1 MVLVVLWTV
10 CLVRLCHCGGDCKV
24 DSTLFN
30 VEETKEDYVKV
41 LKLTPKGDKVTKV
54 KYDEKDVWSAGFLN
68 KSNLLEALMYF
79 NDDQPTLAVI
89 NTKSTSGT
97 ESTVYRYH
105 NGKKWQ
111 SDNVDGHKRKLEVLK
126 EDYKPI
132 GEPEENPPVSSTT
145 LEQDT
150 LNISRVDQSNLE
162 YFEYTHDD
170 NLTQLIVPKKG
181 VSVQKIVRGSE
192 TVWTPEK
199 GERFEYSKLYL
210 DKDRKLGLILITS
223 NFSSDIKYN
232 YFAKNGTKWKC
243 TLEYAEKMKAL
254 KVVPAGKTD
263 MSIDLEKEETDECR
277 VLDVELLN
285 VPTRF
290 HLPKPEY
297 LVKEVKDDEDVLWTF
312 DGPGRCTSCA
322 VYSKNGNHLLSLF
335 IKDGDK
341 SDYKHFEKVD
351 GKWSSIEK
359 DDFNKKYK
367 NMQVTASQTSADT
380 TSIEPKEVTEENDQ
394 QSNEYAAGPVADP
407 QESVDIPPES
417 SPSTAAEPSPTE
429 DTEQTAVSS
438 SDPVDQ
444 QPIEVNELQESEP
457 LQSTEDLQEVAYPST
472 QQVEGFEVPEDSK
485 DDNPEVTPQDHSEE
499 VPVEDPKPVAKDIS
513 EQSELTK
520 PENEVSL
527 EDSHPEETAETLTES
542 SPSLGDADE
551 GSTDDHVNVP
561 PEELHDGTLESA
573 DLPEVSNDDDEGSP
587 EGDEE
592 PKASES
598 ASNTE
603 EVVQEQPESE
613 QTDDKVE
620 ESTEHSPSLGDNDDS
635 GTEEPVEVTF
645 PPAESNDKEEELV
658 DLLALPDA
666 TNVEDVKLEEV
677 LPETQDVESP
687 VKHHGKESPV
697 EDLPELSAV
706 EDGPNPAPPITL
718 DSVAP
723 NETKLDV
730 NTEMESEKID
740 HADTLDERLTEDRN
754 ETKTDD
760 STKAAE
766 TTEINPVTLDVL
778 DISKEEEYKKKLDD
792 MKRMETKQPSVDA
805 SDSTMV
811 SPSEPLTDDKESP
824 EASLESVSNE
834 VKPEDS
840 VEGQEKALPET
851 QTDEENELKGE
862 EAVSD
867 VLEVHEYSKQEDT
880 TEEYTPVEPKEEPA
894 SVSPFLSKVD
904 STLFDV
910 EEAEEDVKILKLT
923 PKIDKVTK
931 VKYDEK
937 QIWSGKVRIGKSSN
951 LVEALI
957 YFNEENPALAIIST
971 DKNSKVYRYLDG
983 SKWKNGKE
991 GTHKSKL
998 EALKNKYKHA
1008 LPATLDLSNP
1018 DQSKVHIG
1026 DRSGN
1031 GLSQAT
1037 YTPKDT
1043 SKITTVVDG
1052 EAQLWTASGYEKC
1065 LLVESYAKNTT
1076 KVIYL
1081 EVESSGTKSRY
1092 FEKLDGAWNELKKDQ
1107 FYEKAK
1113 ALIGESGKDISL
1125 NISHPNR
1132 LLCKSF
1138 DYTFAGNS
1146 MKLMVPNKG
1155 VSVSKLMNSTE
1166 EVYTLS
1172 SGEAF
1177 QYTKTYLNKDG
1188 NPELVLL
1195 VTKMSGASKE
1205 YYLELQNGKWVSCN
1219 DKDAKMRSLR
1229 DPADYISDFEL
1240 DFSLAN
1246 STNECSIFEAELLGV
1261 TTKHF
1266 FPKPGHLVKKVKDG
1280 SGLLWSSS
1288 KPIYTSGTIGR
1299 HDGYFD
1305 DYCLSCIIYK
1315 HGTEEILEM
1324 IVVENSSRW
1333 YKFFEKNGEEWKGI
1347 VKTPFNEKLDDLRA
1361 VDPEVPQDN
1370 TEDQSENSTT
1380 HSDEQSGFDDS
1391 ASQDVNQSSESNES
1405 PTEVATVEQEEQTP
1419 QESGSDH
1426 SEEQLQTEQATSDS
1440 QPDADT
1446 NEEPEVV
1453 PSEPATETLDLASP
1467 DDSKVDFSNGDDKRN
1482 VVEASEKGEESTPP
1496 LDIDGNTQ
1504 TKSFENSTE
1513 WNDHSNERS
1522 LGQESHSLG
1531 SSELRGSRT
1540 SISSGI
1546 QNRRDSTASTISTTS
1561 TASTL
1566 SLDQTSGS
1574 ATLKLTKPD
1583 DSIYQSF
1590 DYYHDDNHIKLVLPQ
1605 DGVTVTKISESWFTI
1620 WTAKAGE
1627 NEELAYAKVYLK
1639 SDGKLQFVRVWKRG
1653 SSGVTCM
1660 NYTTGRLY
1668 GWSEFNGNIN
1678 EKINSLKII
1687 TEYKGNSVIDLK
1699 NEEDTNECRIFSV
1712 NFLGVPTR
1720 SYSPKPG
1727 YVVKEVRD
1735 GEVSLWKASEDK
1747 DERCLSCELY
1757 TKDGQ
1762 KILYLSKRKYGKRDD
1777 ASFEF
1782 SDGEWK
1788 SMTEGEFDRR
1798 FKAMVDGSS
1807 QEPTDSVDTG
1817 KVENEPLPSG
1827 EGEDA
1832 NSITMPSDPV
1842 NNVKV
1847 EDNESEQISE
1857 ESKGPETSPIQETE
1871 QSEGSMDVVSPES
1884 EQTGPSEQKSE
1895 STSEDIPEENAQET
1909 SPTNSHEL
1917 EASEPTEDIPTEP
1930 EPKENALEQSP
1941 SEPAIEVKTL
1951 DLSAID
1957 SSLDLV
1963 DDETRDGVHSKSYVL
1978 KGESFERISEDGAE
1992 VWTAEGGEKLLVLNI
2007 HSKGDLALLNI
2018 CTKKDHKLT
2027 LGYFEKNGSE
2037 WKSLNE
2043 DEFDQ
2048 KYGEMKET

>member
-1 MVLVVLWTV
+1 MRVLAVIWVV
-10 CLVRLCHCGGDCKV
+10 CLVRFCSAGGDGKV

-30 VEETKEDYVKV
+30 VLCSVEDNVKV
-41 LKLTPKGDKVTKV
+41 LKLTPKGDRVTQV
-54 KYDEKDVWSAGFLN
+54 KYDDKEIWSGKARFSN
-68 KSNLLEALMYF
+68 SSNLVEAIVYFYLETPEL
-79 NDDQPTLAVI
+79 VI
-89 NTKSTSGT
+89 IKAIKGNNK
-97 ESTVYRYH
+97 STVYRYRDGSKWKD
-105 NGKKWQ
+105 GKEETYK
-111 SDNVDGHKRKLEVLK
+111 KKLEALK
-126 EDYKPI
+126 EDCRPI
-132 GEPEENPPVSSTT
+132 GKPEDNPPVSSAP
-145 LEQDT
+145 LEQNT
-150 LNISRVDQSNLE
+150 LNISRVDQSNLK
-162 YFEYTHDD
+162 YFEYIHDD
-170 NLTQLIVPKKG
+170 NLTQLIVPKKD
-181 VSVQKIVRGSE
+181 VTVAKIVRGSD
-192 TVWTPEK
+192 TVWTPSSGEK
-199 GERFEYSKLYL
+199 FEYSKLYL

-232 YFAKNGTKWKC
+232 YFIKNGTKWEC
-243 TLEYAEKMKAL
+243 ARDYAEKMKAL
-254 KVVPAGKTD
+254 KVKVEKSD
-263 MSIDLEKEETDECR
+263 ISIDLEREEDTDECR
-277 VLDVELLN
+277 VIDVELLK

-297 LVKEVKDDEDVLWTF
+297 HSNSVKSGEDVLWEAVG
-312 DGPGRCTSCA
+312 DEKCTSCA

-573 DLPEVSNDDDEGSP
+573 DLPEVSNDDEDSP

-718 DSVAP
+718 DSVAH

-792 MKRMETKQPSVDA
+792 MKRMETNQPSVDT

-867 VLEVHEYSKQEDT
+867 VLEVHENFKQEDT
-880 TEEYTPVEPKEEPA
+880 TEEYTPVEPKEEPTP
-894 SVSPFLSKVD
+894 VHDLKSKID

-910 EEAEEDVKILKLT
+910 RESNSNGVPLLTCT
-923 PKIDKVTK
+923 PKDKKNPTK
-931 VKYDEK
+931 LVYGDET
-937 QIWSGKVRIGKSSN
+937 IWDGGRRPLSS
-951 LVEALI
+951 ALI
-957 YFNEENPALAIIST
+957 YFKG
-971 DKNSKVYRYLDG
+971 DKPEVVTLQYKE
-983 SKWKNGKE
+983 NGKDRTLFLHYNGE
-991 GTHKSKL
+991 EWEHNKKEHERKL
-998 EALKNKYKHA
+998 KVLKGVTQQVPQSTVKDGV
-1008 LPATLDLSNP
+1008 TLDLANPNKADINVNIKEENGVSVKEHFPNRGHYIGSVFDGGATLWTCGTGETSGLVTSYTKGEYALLFVGIKKGDNFGSKLFKKADGNWNEISLEEFKKAKAMMETPVESTEHDLQEINPSHPIEDTHIENLRGFQDKEGSSVKALVETASDDVEEKKEPADKHIESPETPQELDTSSDNTDNQSSEQDDTLDFSNP
-1018 DQSKVHIG
+1018 D
-1026 DRSGN
+1026 
-1031 GLSQAT
+1031 
-1037 YTPKDT
+1037 KD
-1043 SKITTVVDG
+1043 
-1052 EAQLWTASGYEKC
+1052 
-1065 LLVESYAKNTT
+1065 N
-1076 KVIYL
+1076 
-1081 EVESSGTKSRY
+1081 
-1092 FEKLDGAWNELKKDQ
+1092 
-1107 FYEKAK
+1107 
-1113 ALIGESGKDISL
+1113 SL
-1125 NISHPNR
+1125 
-1132 LLCKSF
+1132 SF
-1138 DYTFAGNS
+1138 DYSFAANTIR
-1146 MKLMVPNKG
+1146 LIVPNKDTT
-1155 VSVSKLMNSTE
+1155 VTKLMNDTE
-1166 EVYTLS
+1166 DVHALS
-1172 SGEAF
+1172 AEEKFDHA
-1177 QYTKTYLNKDG
+1177 KAYLNKDKK
-1188 NPELVLL
+1188 PELVLL
-1195 VTKMSGASKE
+1195 VTTLSGTPKE
-1205 YYLELQNGKWVSCN
+1205 TYLELQNGKWVSCN
-1219 DKDAKMRSLR
+1219 DKDAKMRSLM

-1240 DFSLAN
+1240 DLSLAN
-1246 STNECSIFEAELLGV
+1246 STNECTIFQVDLLGV

-1266 FPKPGHLVKKVKDG
+1266 FPKPGCAAIKVKDG
-1280 SGLLWSSS
+1280 NKEVWKSAMRTNRSG
-1288 KPIYTSGTIGR
+1288 PGNF
-1299 HDGYFD
+1299 DG
-1305 DYCLSCIIYK
+1305 YCLSCLIHK
-1315 HGTEEILEM
+1315 KGSMELLEM

-1333 YKFFEKNGEEWKGI
+1333 YKFFEKTVNGW
-1347 VKTPFNEKLDDLRA
+1347 TPIKKEDYDKKFDDLRA
-1361 VDPEVPQDN
+1361 VDPEVSQD
-1370 TEDQSENSTT
+1370 TTSSENLQSQNEEVNELITDESVKSEDLSQSSVNGPLE
-1380 HSDEQSGFDDS
+1380 HSPAGEP

-1405 PTEVATVEQEEQTP
+1405 PTEVTTVEHEEQTP

-1440 QPDADT
+1440 QPDTDT

-1522 LGQESHSLG
+1522 LGQESHNLST
-1531 SSELRGSRT
+1531 SELRGSRT

-1546 QNRRDSTASTISTTS
+1546 QNRRASTASTISTTS
-1561 TASTL
+1561 TVSTI
-1566 SLDQTSGS
+1566 SLNQTSGS

-1605 DGVTVTKISESWFTI
+1605 EGVIVTKLLESRSTI
-1620 WTAKAGE
+1620 WTGKTGE
-1627 NEELAYAKVYLK
+1627 VLEYAKVYLDK
-1639 SDGKLQFVRVWKRG
+1639 DGKHEFVRVWKKG
-1653 SSGVTCM
+1653 YSGVTCM
-1660 NYTTGRLY
+1660 NYTKNILNN
-1668 GWSEFNGNIN
+1668 WSKFTGNIN
-1678 EKINSLKII
+1678 
-1687 TEYKGNSVIDLK
+1687 
-1699 NEEDTNECRIFSV
+1699 
-1712 NFLGVPTR
+1712 
-1720 SYSPKPG
+1720 
-1727 YVVKEVRD
+1727 
-1735 GEVSLWKASEDK
+1735 
-1747 DERCLSCELY
+1747 
-1757 TKDGQ
+1757 
-1762 KILYLSKRKYGKRDD
+1762 
-1777 ASFEF
+1777 
-1782 SDGEWK
+1782 
-1788 SMTEGEFDRR
+1788 
-1798 FKAMVDGSS
+1798 
-1807 QEPTDSVDTG
+1807 
-1817 KVENEPLPSG
+1817 
-1827 EGEDA
+1827 
-1832 NSITMPSDPV
+1832 
-1842 NNVKV
+1842 
-1847 EDNESEQISE
+1847 
-1857 ESKGPETSPIQETE
+1857 
-1871 QSEGSMDVVSPES
+1871 
-1884 EQTGPSEQKSE
+1884 
-1895 STSEDIPEENAQET
+1895 
-1909 SPTNSHEL
+1909 
-1917 EASEPTEDIPTEP
+1917 
-1930 EPKENALEQSP
+1930 
-1941 SEPAIEVKTL
+1941 
-1951 DLSAID
+1951 
-1957 SSLDLV
+1957 
-1963 DDETRDGVHSKSYVL
+1963 
-1978 KGESFERISEDGAE
+1978 
-1992 VWTAEGGEKLLVLNI
+1992 
-2007 HSKGDLALLNI
+2007 
-2018 CTKKDHKLT
+2018 KK
-2027 LGYFEKNGSE
+2027 
-2037 WKSLNE
+2037 
-2043 DEFDQ
+2043 
-2048 KYGEMKET
+2048 